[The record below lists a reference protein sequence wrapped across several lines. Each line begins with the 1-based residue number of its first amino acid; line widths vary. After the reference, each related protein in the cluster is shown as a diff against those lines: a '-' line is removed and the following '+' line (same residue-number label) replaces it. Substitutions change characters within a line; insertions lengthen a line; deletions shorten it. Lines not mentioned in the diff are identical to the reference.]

1 MNSPVDEIKSRLDI
15 VEVIK
20 QYTQLKQV
28 GVNWKALCPFHSEK
42 TPSFIVSP
50 EKQVW
55 HCFGCGAGGDL
66 FTFIE
71 QVENVDFVE
80 ALRILAQQA
89 NVELKDFSKQE
100 QSQRNRLLDLH
111 CQAADFWH
119 QRLFSETG
127 ESARNYL
134 KKRGISK
141 DTVITWQIGYALES
155 WDSLFNFLKKK
166 GYQER
171 EIISAGL
178 VVTGERAGRIYDR
191 FRDRVIFPLR
201 DHNGQVVGFSA
212 RTLGQDS
219 QAAKYINSPQTLIY
233 DKSRLVF
240 GLDKAKAAIK
250 AQGKVVLVEGQL
262 DVISSH
268 QAGIEHV
275 VASSG
280 TALTKEQLTLL
291 KRYTDVLVAAFDQD
305 SAGIK
310 ALERSIWLA
319 LQQGFT
325 VQVAVL
331 PIGEDPDSLIQKDV
345 DHWRTT
351 IVRAENYIEYYF
363 HQVEKNYDLQSVQ
376 GKKQAAKVIL
386 GVLAQLPDKVEQ
398 AVYLQKLS
406 GLLHVSD
413 EVLKQALPQT
423 SASVKQINQT
433 PRFSLTQLS
442 SQEQWLR
449 RAERLLACLLAEPEQ
464 IGLAVEEMP
473 ENIWQEGSAKNLYR
487 ALISFYTNHSQA
499 DSNQGKSKFV
509 FDWYKQF
516 EQAVIASGDKKLVD
530 FMTTVK
536 MLSDDLLAN
545 EVQIDRETHS
555 QLKALKRRWLQDRIS
570 GLQDRLA
577 NSNNEDLLIEL
588 NKLIQQLA
596 KLDKN

>member
-191 FRDRVIFPLR
+191 L
-201 DHNGQVVGFSA
+201 
-212 RTLGQDS
+212 
-219 QAAKYINSPQTLIY
+219 
-233 DKSRLVF
+233 
-240 GLDKAKAAIK
+240 
-250 AQGKVVLVEGQL
+250 
-262 DVISSH
+262 ISS
-268 QAGIEHV
+268 
-275 VASSG
+275 
-280 TALTKEQLTLL
+280 
-291 KRYTDVLVAAFDQD
+291 
-305 SAGIK
+305 
-310 ALERSIWLA
+310 
-319 LQQGFT
+319 
-325 VQVAVL
+325 
-331 PIGEDPDSLIQKDV
+331 
-345 DHWRTT
+345 
-351 IVRAENYIEYYF
+351 
-363 HQVEKNYDLQSVQ
+363 
-376 GKKQAAKVIL
+376 
-386 GVLAQLPDKVEQ
+386 
-398 AVYLQKLS
+398 
-406 GLLHVSD
+406 
-413 EVLKQALPQT
+413 
-423 SASVKQINQT
+423 
-433 PRFSLTQLS
+433 
-442 SQEQWLR
+442 
-449 RAERLLACLLAEPEQ
+449 
-464 IGLAVEEMP
+464 
-473 ENIWQEGSAKNLYR
+473 
-487 ALISFYTNHSQA
+487 
-499 DSNQGKSKFV
+499 KF
-509 FDWYKQF
+509 
-516 EQAVIASGDKKLVD
+516 L
-530 FMTTVK
+530 
-536 MLSDDLLAN
+536 
-545 EVQIDRETHS
+545 
-555 QLKALKRRWLQDRIS
+555 
-570 GLQDRLA
+570 
-577 NSNNEDLLIEL
+577 
-588 NKLIQQLA
+588 
-596 KLDKN
+596 